1 MHTLT
6 HNVFFFLKLQ
16 TVLFFFSLL
25 SNQWQK
31 LHFVRNDHQY
41 AHQLGAIVSISLVN
55 QTVFL
60 SLPPPTLVGSAKNG
74 LVHETMFQCA
84 VRPIVVYCVYSVTT
98 S

>member
-55 QTVFL
+55 QTVFRADRADK
-60 SLPPPTLVGSAKNG
+60 VGGGRERKTVWPNSPG
-74 LVHETMFQCA
+74 F
-84 VRPIVVYCVYSVTT
+84 
-98 S
+98 